1 MVEKYALL
9 VAGVGTHRMNL
20 SSMVML
26 KDNHIWSS
34 GSITNAVKSARSVAG
49 LSTKVEVECQTLD
62 QGVEAVRCTV
72 TQSKGISVS

>member
-9 VAGVGTHRMNL
+9 VGGVGTHRMNL

-49 LSTKVEVECQTLD
+49 FSTKVEVECQTLD